1 MLKKW
6 LREPLMHFLLIG
18 AALFMLYGL
27 QNEGFDD
34 QNKRIVFTKADINR
48 LVFRWEKMRQ
58 RPPTQ
63 VELNGMIEQQI
74 REQVMYR
81 EALAMGLDKNDSIVR
96 KRLAQKVEFIS
107 ADLAEQVEPSEKDL
121 TNYLV
126 AHPDKFTVPGRIDFV
141 QVYFNINKRGET
153 AKQDASRLLAELNK
167 HDSKI
172 DIMLAGD
179 PSMIGQQHE
188 QVSEFEVGRLFGKD
202 FAMQVFSLPVGS
214 WQGPV
219 LSGYGLHLLRVSKK
233 TLAVQ
238 PELSAVR
245 DKVRI
250 EWMNLQR
257 QKIDK
262 AFYKSLR
269 QRYEIVIDDASI
281 KDLTLSAK

>member
-1 MLKKW
+1 LLKKW
-6 LREPLMHFLLIG
+6 LREPLIHFLIIG
-18 AALFMLYGL
+18 AALFFLYGL

-48 LVFRWEKMRQ
+48 LVFRWEKTRQ

-63 VELNGMIEQQI
+63 IELNGMIEQQI

-107 ADLAEQVEPSEKDL
+107 ADLAEQVEPTEKDL
-121 TNYLV
+121 TNHLV

-141 QVYFNINKRGET
+141 QIYFNLNKRGEST
-153 AKQDASRLLAELNK
+153 ELDATRLLAELNK
-167 HDSKI
+167 YESKI

-188 QVSEFEVGRLFGKD
+188 QVSEYEVERLFGKD
-202 FAMQVFSLPVGS
+202 CAIKVFSLPVGS

-219 LSGYGLHLLRVSKK
+219 SSGYGLHLLRVSKK

-238 PELSAVR
+238 PELTAVR
-245 DKVRI
+245 NKVRM
-250 EWMNLQR
+250 EWMNQQR
-257 QKIDK
+257 QVIDK

-269 QRYEIVIDDASI
+269 QRYEIVIDDAVI
-281 KDLTLSAK
+281 NDLTLSAK

>member
-6 LREPLMHFLLIG
+6 LREPLVHFLLIG
-18 AALFMLYGL
+18 AALFLLYGL
-27 QNEGFDD
+27 QNEGYDD
-34 QNKRIVFTKADINR
+34 QSKRIVFTKADINR
-48 LVFRWEKMRQ
+48 LVLRWEKMRQ

-81 EALAMGLDKNDSIVR
+81 EALAMGLDKNDAIVR

-107 ADLAEQVEPSEKDL
+107 ADLAEQVEPTDKNL
-121 TNYLV
+121 TDYLV

-153 AKQDASRLLAELNK
+153 TEQDASRLLAELNK
-167 HDSKI
+167 HESKI

-219 LSGYGLHLLRVSKK
+219 LSGYGLHILRVSNK

-238 PELSAVR
+238 PELAAVR

-250 EWMNLQR
+250 EWMNQQR
-257 QKIDK
+257 QDIDK
-262 AFYKSLR
+262 VFYKSLR
-269 QRYEIVIDDASI
+269 QRYEIVIEDTDL

>member
-6 LREPLMHFLLIG
+6 LREPLVHFLLIG
-18 AALFMLYGL
+18 AALFLLYGL

-34 QNKRIVFTKADINR
+34 QSKRIVFSKADINR
-48 LVFRWEKMRQ
+48 LVVRWEKMRQ

-107 ADLAEQVEPSEKDL
+107 ADLAEQVEPTEKDL

-141 QVYFNINKRGET
+141 QVYFNFDKRGAATE
-153 AKQDASRLLAELNK
+153 QDASRLLGELNK
-167 HDSKI
+167 HESKI

-188 QVSEFEVGRLFGKD
+188 QVSQYEVERLFGKD
-202 FAMQVFSLPVGS
+202 FAIQVFSLPVGS

-233 TLAVQ
+233 TPDIQ
-238 PELSAVR
+238 PELAAVR

-250 EWMNLQR
+250 EWMNQQR
-257 QKIDK
+257 RNIDK

-281 KDLTLSAK
+281 KNLTLSAK

>member
-1 MLKKW
+1 LLKKW
-6 LREPLMHFLLIG
+6 LREPLIHFLIIG
-18 AALFMLYGL
+18 AALFFLYGL

-48 LVFRWEKMRQ
+48 LVFRWEKTRQ

-63 VELNGMIEQQI
+63 IELNGMIEQQI

-107 ADLAEQVEPSEKDL
+107 ADLAEQVEPTEKDL

-126 AHPDKFTVPGRIDFV
+126 AQPDKFTVPGRIDFV
-141 QVYFNINKRGET
+141 QIYFNLNKRGEST
-153 AKQDASRLLAELNK
+153 ELDATRLLAELNK
-167 HDSKI
+167 YESKI

-202 FAMQVFSLPVGS
+202 FAVKVFSLPVGS

-219 LSGYGLHLLRVSKK
+219 SSGYGLHLLRVSKK

-238 PELSAVR
+238 PELTAVR
-245 DKVRI
+245 NKVRM
-250 EWMNLQR
+250 EWMNQQR
-257 QKIDK
+257 QVIDK

-269 QRYEIVIDDASI
+269 QRYEIVIDDAVI
-281 KDLTLSAK
+281 NDLTLSAK